1 MSENKSAQNDV
12 YFFKSFY
19 ENVCENFA
27 VIEFKPDGT
36 ITKANS
42 IFCDALEYKA
52 SEIIGKHHSIFVD
65 PEYVKTSEYKNF
77 WDNISKGKTFTDE
90 FKRITKTGK
99 EIWIQASYCP
109 IKDEKDKVVGAAK
122 IAFDITEMKFNAQ
135 LKQMVDLAPINM
147 MFANPEGKML
157 YMNQSSANTLKTI
170 EEHLPDKVENLVG
183 RSVDWFHKNPERVK
197 KIFSDPKNLPHK
209 AVIVV
214 GGEKLDLLVSPIVDR
229 SGHYI
234 GPMVSW
240 EIVTTKLKL
249 INDLTEAS
257 QQLSA
262 ASEELLAVAESMSA
276 SAEETSAQSNT
287 ASAASEEVSAGIQT
301 VSTNMEEMTASIRE
315 ITKNTNDS
323 SHKSNEA
330 MGMATDANNVIQA
343 LGESSLDI
351 GNVIKVITSIAQ
363 QTNLLALNATIEAAR
378 AGEAGKGFA
387 VVANEVKELAKQTA
401 TATEDISRKIEAIQH
416 DSQSAVSSIGAVSE
430 VISQLNSIASNIA
443 TAVEE
448 QAATT
453 GEVARV
459 VTESSQGVMQITE
472 NIQQVSIAAEQ
483 TGKGAHDMQQA
494 AKELATIASGLTSLV
509 DQVKK
514 S

>member
-1 MSENKSAQNDV
+1 MSKKDYGHRNESF
-12 YFFKSFY
+12 YKSFY
-19 ENVCENFA
+19 ENVSENFA
-27 VIEFKPDGT
+27 VIEFETDGT
-36 ITKANS
+36 IITANDN
-42 IFCDALEYKA
+42 FCDALEYDIK
-52 SEIIGKHHSIFVD
+52 EIEGKHHSIFVD
-65 PEYVKTSEYKNF
+65 STYAKSAEYKKF
-77 WDNISKGKTFTDE
+77 WKDIANGITFTDE
-90 FKRITKTGK
+90 FLRITKSGK

-109 IKDEKDKVVGAAK
+109 IKNDKGEVVGAAK
-122 IAFDITEMKFNAQ
+122 VAFDITEMKFNAQ
-135 LKQMVDLAPINM
+135 LKQMIDLAPINM
-147 MFANPEGKML
+147 MLATPEGKML
-157 YMNQSSANTLKTI
+157 YMNKNSADTLRPL
-170 EEHLPDKVENLVG
+170 EEHLPDKVDNLVG
-183 RSVDWFHKNPERVK
+183 NSVDWFHKNPDRVR
-197 KIFSDPKNLPHK
+197 KIFSDPKNLPHT

-214 GGEKLDLLVSPIVDR
+214 GGEKLDLLVSPIYD
-229 SGHYI
+229 SNNNYI
-234 GPMVSW
+234 GPMVTWSV
-240 EIVTTKLKL
+240 VTTKLKL

-315 ITKNTNDS
+315 ITKNTNES
-323 SHKSNEA
+323 SSKSNEA
-330 MGMATDANNVIQA
+330 MTMANDANNVITA

-401 TATEDISRKIEAIQH
+401 TATEDISRKIEAIQN

-430 VISQLNSIASNIA
+430 SIAQLNSIASNIA

-459 VTESSQGVMQITE
+459 VTESSQGVIQITE
-472 NIQQVSIAAEQ
+472 NIQQVSVAAEQ
-483 TGKGAHDMQQA
+483 TGKGASDMQQA
-494 AKELATIASGLTSLV
+494 AKELATIASSLTTLV